1 MRLTFPLARSS
12 AFSAFA
18 GSGVQ
23 RILLGGSGA
32 TYSQTGTTV
41 TVTLTAH
48 GLTAAADDGS
58 SIYLTQST
66 GALLSGW
73 FTNVTYVNANSFTC
87 TSTVSQSTSG
97 NLGTQTGEITVD
109 TLTLPGNAM
118 GAHGELHGWFLFGA
132 GANNANAKTLRLKFG
147 GSTVLN
153 PSLASTLTIQSL
165 FRLQNRGVLNKQI
178 GYATSST
185 GQNGS
190 TSAGLNPYTVD
201 TSADVTVLITMQLAT
216 ATDHM
221 KLAGYSLDVRH
232 QG

>member
-1 MRLTFPLARSS
+1 MRLTFPLSS
-12 AFSAFA
+12 GGGAFSALA
-18 GSGVQ
+18 ASGVQ

-41 TVTLTAH
+41 TVTLTSH

-73 FTNVTYVNANSFTC
+73 FTNLTYVNANSFTV

-97 NLGTQTGEITVD
+97 NLGTQTGEITVE
-109 TLTLPGNAM
+109 TLTLPANAL
-118 GAHGELHGWFLFGA
+118 GLNGELTGWFLLGA

-165 FRLQNRGVLNKQI
+165 FRLQNRGVANKQI

-216 ATDHM
+216 ATDNM
-221 KLAGYSLDVRH
+221 KLAGYSLDVRRA
-232 QG
+232 